1 MFNFTFFK
9 STSAPID
16 NMDRLDQSFISE
28 NSISETPILDQNLN
42 IENSMN
48 IYKNYNNHSI
58 LFKIQSCRKKLFTTI
73 NKKKSIKSTTLT
85 PPNNTIKKYIRPK
98 YKKYAYMEYPFYKK
112 DLKALK

>member
-9 STSAPID
+9 SNSTSID

-28 NSISETPILDQNLN
+28 NSISETPILDPNLN

-48 IYKNYNNHSI
+48 IYKNDINHSI
-58 LFKIQSCRKKLFTTI
+58 LFKIQSCRKTLFTTI
-73 NKKKSIKSTTLT
+73 NKKKSIKSATLV
-85 PPNNTIKKYIRPK
+85 PPNNTIKRYIRPK

-112 DLKALK
+112 DLKTLK